1 MRKNAFLKA
10 PLDRRL
16 TAAADFVRPG
26 AVFADIGT
34 DHAYLPVFLAEKGV
48 IKRAIAAD
56 INRGPIERAAANIAA
71 SGYSDIIKTC
81 QTDGLVGLECEGVTD
96 IAICGMGGEL
106 IARIIES
113 AEFTRDRSVRLI
125 LQPMTKAESLR
136 DFLIN
141 NGFAVIGE
149 KLAKEDKVYQII
161 CAEFTGENST
171 YTDAELY
178 LGRFNIE
185 SKDPLLSE
193 LAEGVLAFFEKKRQG
208 KATAGMDTDYEDRMI
223 SLLKEIINEIRPSDE

>member
-1 MRKNAFLKA
+1 MRKNALLKA

-48 IKRAIAAD
+48 IKRAVAAD

-71 SGYSDIIKTC
+71 SGYSDIIKTR
-81 QTDGLVGLECEGVTD
+81 QTDGLVGLDGEGLTD

-106 IARIIES
+106 IAKIIER
-113 AEFTRDRSVRLI
+113 AEFTRDASVRLI
-125 LQPMTKAESLR
+125 LQPMTKAEVLR
-136 DFLIN
+136 AFLIN
-141 NGFAVIGE
+141 NGFNIIGE

-161 CAEFTGENST
+161 SAEYTGENDT

-178 LGRFNIE
+178 LGRLNME
-185 SKDPLLSE
+185 NKDPLISE

-208 KATAGMDTDYEDRMI
+208 KTTAGLDTDDEDKII
-223 SLLKEIINEIRPSDE
+223 SNLKKLKVEN

>member
-1 MRKNAFLKA
+1 LKA

-48 IKRAIAAD
+48 IKRAVAAD

-71 SGYSDIIKTC
+71 SGYSDIIKTK
-81 QTDGLVGLECEGVTD
+81 QTDGLVGLDGEGLTD

-106 IARIIES
+106 IAKIIER
-113 AEFTRDRSVRLI
+113 AEFTRNTSVRLI
-125 LQPMTKAESLR
+125 LQPMTKAEVLR
-136 DFLIN
+136 DFLLD
-141 NGFAVIGE
+141 NGFSIIGE
-149 KLAKEDKVYQII
+149 ALAKEDKVYQII
-161 CAEFTGENST
+161 SAEYTGEKTT

-178 LGRFNIE
+178 LGRLNIE
-185 SKDPLLSE
+185 SKDSLLPE
-193 LAEGVLAFFEKKRQG
+193 LAEGVLAFFTKKKEG
-208 KATAGMDTDYEDRMI
+208 KATAGLDTSAEDKMI
-223 SLLKEIINEIRPSDE
+223 AELTSLI

>member
-48 IKRAIAAD
+48 IKRAVAAD

-71 SGYSDIIKTC
+71 SGYSDIIKTK
-81 QTDGLVGLECEGVTD
+81 QTDGLVGLDGEGLTD

-106 IARIIES
+106 IAKIIER
-113 AEFTRDRSVRLI
+113 AEFTRNTSVRLI
-125 LQPMTKAESLR
+125 LQPMTKAEVLR
-136 DFLIN
+136 DFLLD
-141 NGFAVIGE
+141 NGFSIIGE
-149 KLAKEDKVYQII
+149 ALAKEDKVYQII
-161 CAEFTGENST
+161 SAEYTGEKTT

-178 LGRFNIE
+178 LGRLNIE
-185 SKDPLLSE
+185 SKDSLLPE
-193 LAEGVLAFFEKKRQG
+193 LAEGVLAFFTKKKEG
-208 KATAGMDTDYEDRMI
+208 KATAGLDTSAEDKMI
-223 SLLKEIINEIRPSDE
+223 AELTSLI